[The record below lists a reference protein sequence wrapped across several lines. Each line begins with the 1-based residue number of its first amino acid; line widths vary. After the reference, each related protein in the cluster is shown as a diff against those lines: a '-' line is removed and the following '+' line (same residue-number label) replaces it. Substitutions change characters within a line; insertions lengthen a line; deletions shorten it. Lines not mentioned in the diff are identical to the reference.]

1 MATGKVDRNG
11 MGIARGSCGKA
22 TGDGTALS
30 VTLGFRPKH
39 IVLVNTTDATK
50 FEWIDGMAANATL
63 KTVTGGA
70 MTVDTTGA
78 IVLAEKG
85 FIVNA
90 DTNIAAKAL
99 VWFAE

>member
-30 VTLGFRPKH
+30 ITLGFKPKH
-39 IVLVNTTDATK
+39 IVIANVTDATRW
-50 FEWIDGMAANATL
+50 EWIDGMAANISF
-63 KTVTGGA
+63 KTVTAGTLTA
-70 MTVDTTGA
+70 DNTGA
-78 IVLAEKG
+78 ITIAEKG
-85 FIVNA
+85 FIVSAAAAA
-90 DTNIAAKAL
+90 DGKAL

>member
-1 MATGKVDRNG
+1 MATGTVSRNG

-30 VTLGFRPKH
+30 VTLGFKPKH
-39 IVLVNTTDATK
+39 IIVYNETDAIRWEK
-50 FEWIDGMAANATL
+50 FFDQVDANTV
-63 KTVTGGA
+63 KTVTAG
-70 MTVDTTGA
+70 TTTTDTTSA

-85 FIVNA
+85 FVVS
-90 DTNIAAKAL
+90 AAAAANGKAL

>member
-30 VTLGFRPKH
+30 VTLGFKPKH
-39 IVLVNTTDATK
+39 IVLINLTDATR
-50 FEWIDGMAANATL
+50 FEWIDGMPANNSI
-63 KTVTGGA
+63 KTVTAGA
-70 MTVDTTGA
+70 MTADTTGV
-78 IVLAEKG
+78 ITLAEKG

-90 DTNIAAKAL
+90 ASAANGKAL
-99 VWFAE
+99 HWFAE